1 MNRRQFTTSL
11 SALFAAP
18 ALPIKAIAA
27 APAATTAIPNAAR
40 FWAIYMSQLHG
51 TCSAGTL
58 ATMTGVDT
66 ATAQG
71 YLTRMI
77 GDGVITPT
85 DIIRKAI
92 NTQTSNTKPS
102 SQWKERVQ
110 KFVDDKKPTAATP
123 QNVENEATEI
133 AAEEVDQIKT
143 EAEELE

>member
-18 ALPIKAIAA
+18 ALPIKAITA

-58 ATMTGVDT
+58 ATMTGVNT

-92 NTQTSNTKPS
+92 NAQTSNAKPS

-110 KFVDDKKPTAATP
+110 KFVDDKNSNLAATKED
-123 QNVENEATEI
+123 VTEI
-133 AAEEVDQIKT
+133 AAEKVDQIKA
-143 EAEELE
+143 EAEEME